1 MKKIFL
7 LVSLMFISSCAYLK
21 SVGVSNPFS
30 FEGNPGAGNTK
41 KVIKK
46 FQLTDKAG
54 NFLINREKGFNKSK
68 NQFIVKKTVK
78 ASGDSKELEKL
89 IVISKLGNLK
99 KSLTI
104 LRPEISEYSV
114 WFEGKKYVSR
124 MEVNEETQSMDVKLF
139 SPEKQWQ
146 GKRTF
151 PFPKTMGIF
160 CYFSQLTECA
170 RATGF
175 IDKAI
180 KKDSGSMKVVIIW
193 EGYPY
198 FQEQYLNIPNEVFTE
213 GVFEYDGR
221 NAKGERRFTL
231 DVGGQSIF
239 YFLDDNK
246 ELMKKFWVSQGLSMV
261 EIN

>member
-1 MKKIFL
+1 MKKVLL
-7 LVSLMFISSCAYLK
+7 LVSLMFISSCAYFK
-21 SVGVSNPFS
+21 SVGISNPFS
-30 FEGNPGAGNTK
+30 FKSSPDSGNTD
-41 KVIKK
+41 KVTKK

-54 NFLINREKGFNKSK
+54 KFLIEREKGFNKSK
-68 NQFIVKKTVK
+68 NQFIVKKVVK
-78 ASGDSKELEKL
+78 ATGGSKELEKL
-89 IVISKLGNLK
+89 IVISKLGSLK

-104 LRPEISEYSV
+104 LKPEISEYSV

-124 MEVNEETQSMDVKLF
+124 MEVNEETKSMDVKLF

-146 GKRTF
+146 GKSVF
-151 PFPKTMGIF
+151 PFPKTMGVF

-175 IDKAI
+175 IDQAI
-180 KKDSGSMKVVIIW
+180 KRDSGSMKVVIIW

-221 NAKGERRFTL
+221 NANGERRFTL
-231 DVGGQSIF
+231 NIAGQSIF
-239 YFLDDNK
+239 YFLDSNK

>member
-1 MKKIFL
+1 MKKVLL
-7 LVSLMFISSCAYLK
+7 LVSLMFISSCAYFK
-21 SVGVSNPFS
+21 SIGVSNPFS
-30 FEGNPGAGNTK
+30 FSSSSASGNTD
-41 KVIKK
+41 KVVKK

-54 NFLINREKGFNKSK
+54 KFLIEREKGFNRGK
-68 NQFIVKKTVK
+68 NQFIVKKSVK
-78 ASGDSKELEKL
+78 VPGETKELEKL

-104 LRPEISEYSV
+104 LKPEISEYSV

-124 MEVNEETQSMDVKLF
+124 MQVNEETKSMDVKLF

-151 PFPKTMGIF
+151 PFPKTMGVF
-160 CYFSQLTECA
+160 CYFSQITECA

-180 KKDSGSMKVVIIW
+180 KRDSGSMKVVVIW

-221 NAKGERRFTL
+221 NANGERRFTL
-231 DVGGQSIF
+231 NVGSQSIF
-239 YFLDDNK
+239 YFLDSKK